1 MSRHTAAPP
10 RGNSRDDTL
19 LGVLREEDGLSSA
32 PGSEISFE
40 PLRAMGTDDLMTPSS
55 AFDGFD
61 FNLDDSES
69 MMSHRNSAQPLAVG
83 HFAARM
89 FNGSGGSGSSM
100 LMDDADAAL
109 EMSLNSMSSLCLDG
123 SLRASNASGAML
135 TSSSRSNP
143 ADNNGAAIPGAIG
156 SDDSNN
162 EGPQRPQPRPQH
174 PQRGGA
180 DDDAIAEARA
190 VLAGQL
196 HDNNNING
204 KNDNNSYRNIYNNNI
219 GRPSEERRRPTS
231 RRSAQ
236 QQRNDGRG
244 HRLVNSGTRIIN
256 NVNLDPEVPSGG
268 ERRARS
274 MNLGGTTLRGLAS
287 IPAMNEN
294 DVNLGTDLGDLARFL
309 QQQQQQL
316 QHQQQQQ
323 QKAGAL
329 LEHMASRR
337 QSDPGTSTQ
346 LTGMVPN
353 LRDISDPKEYSAAL
367 SKLAESMKRT
377 EASRQQLMWQ
387 RKVLAAQ
394 NEEQQRLQ
402 QQQQGG
408 QQIQLPQHIQNLL
421 RNSGGTSTPHE
432 VSPTPSAPTVRGLN
446 NSAPASTG
454 LPSLSSTGN
463 LSQQALISQVLAM
476 QQQQRHSPHQRLV
489 NSASMGNLGQTMT
502 PEQQELIQRSL
513 LAGLSGGNGRT
524 PDRAGSAAIIA
535 ETLGGLGT
543 DAVVNGVVGKT
554 GGGTVEVKNRHDGM
568 SISAHGRLAAQPTR
582 SNGSSP
588 APAEGGG
595 MGWRYPPPPGGG
607 GLG

>member
-554 GGGTVEVKNRHDGM
+554 GGGMVEVKNRHDGM

>member
-337 QSDPGTSTQ
+337 QSDPGEVLTSS
-346 LTGMVPN
+346 GRSAREAVEAF
-353 LRDISDPKEYSAAL
+353 LRWVAILLSAG
-367 SKLAESMKRT
+367 S
-377 EASRQQLMWQ
+377 
-387 RKVLAAQ
+387 
-394 NEEQQRLQ
+394 
-402 QQQQGG
+402 QQGYE
-408 QQIQLPQHIQNLL
+408 
-421 RNSGGTSTPHE
+421 RE
-432 VSPTPSAPTVRGLN
+432 RVRR
-446 NSAPASTG
+446 
-454 LPSLSSTGN
+454 
-463 LSQQALISQVLAM
+463 Q
-476 QQQQRHSPHQRLV
+476 
-489 NSASMGNLGQTMT
+489 
-502 PEQQELIQRSL
+502 
-513 LAGLSGGNGRT
+513 
-524 PDRAGSAAIIA
+524 
-535 ETLGGLGT
+535 
-543 DAVVNGVVGKT
+543 
-554 GGGTVEVKNRHDGM
+554 
-568 SISAHGRLAAQPTR
+568 
-582 SNGSSP
+582 
-588 APAEGGG
+588 
-595 MGWRYPPPPGGG
+595 
-607 GLG
+607 